1 MNILKNIPKS
11 VKKLYPHILPI
22 YAKGSYIYTDQNKK
36 YLDYTS
42 GIGALST
49 GHNHPYI
56 IDKVKDQLGKY
67 VHIPQ
72 QIFKS
77 HPIQIELTEKIINTM
92 PNNELDNIFYVSSG
106 SEATDNVIKI
116 ARKYTGKSN
125 IICMNNGFHGRT
137 IAALS
142 VTSSNLS
149 CKKDITPLLSNIFY
163 CPDFTIESINKILE
177 YQSSPDNTAAI
188 FLEPIQGEGGIHLVD
203 TIFMKYIERICNE
216 HNILLIADEV
226 QCGAMR
232 TGTWWT
238 IEQMDIIPDLMTFG
252 KGIASGYPLAGVI
265 GKSDIMNTLE
275 VGSLGGTYGGNAI
288 CSAAASATI
297 DILSD
302 ENIKQHI
309 EKSGKYMK
317 DNLEELPIVK
327 SVRQY
332 GLMIGIEFEQYY
344 DIDVSR
350 YILDELEKENIL
362 VLLAGN
368 NNQYIRILPPLLT
381 TKEEVELFVTKFIM
395 VASSL
400 GNVNNII
407 YCGE

>member
-11 VKKLYPHILPI
+11 VKKLYPNILPT
-22 YAKGSYIYTDQNKK
+22 YAKGSYIYTDKNNK

-56 IDKVKDQLGKY
+56 INKVKDQLDKY

-116 ARKYTGKSN
+116 SRKYTGKSN

-142 VTSSNLS
+142 VTSSNLA
-149 CKKDITPLLSNIFY
+149 CKKDITPLLSNIYY
-163 CPDFTIESINKILE
+163 CPDFTEESIKKILE

-188 FLEPIQGEGGIHLVD
+188 FLEPVQGEGGIYSAD
-203 TIFMKYIERICNE
+203 KKFMKYIERICRE

-265 GKSDIMNTLE
+265 GKSEIMNTLSP
-275 VGSLGGTYGGNAI
+275 GSLGGTYGGNAI

-302 ENIKQHI
+302 EHIKQHI
-309 EKSGKYMK
+309 EKMGTYIKN
-317 DNLEELPIVK
+317 NLEALAIVK

-332 GLMIGIEFEQYY
+332 GLMIGIEFEHYY
-344 DIDVSR
+344 DINISR

-381 TKEEVELFVTKFIM
+381 TVEEVDLFVNTFIK
-395 VASSL
+395 VSL
-400 GNVNNII
+400 SLKNVNNII
-407 YCGE
+407 YH